1 MNVFHKVT
9 LQSLK
14 RNKTRTVVT
23 VIGIMLSA
31 AMICAVTA
39 FISSLYNYA
48 LENAVYNNGD
58 WHGSALSAD
67 RETYET
73 IRTAE
78 EVETAVCGQQLGYAI
93 AEGCKNE
100 NKPYL
105 YILGASAD
113 FAHTMPIHIT
123 GGRYPTAADELLLPM
138 HLSANGG
145 VTHTLGDTLTLAVGD
160 RMSEGHALGQHNPFI
175 LNGSVPTE
183 ELAVRETRTYT
194 VVGFY
199 ERPDFEAYS
208 APGYTAITLA
218 DAEPSASYR
227 YDVWFKLENASDVY
241 DFMEEHAI
249 SGDTNSEVLYYS
261 GVSRYET
268 LDGMITGLA
277 AIVIGLIMFGSV
289 SLIYNAFS
297 ISVSERTKQFGL
309 LTSVGATKKQLRRM
323 VLFEALAVSA
333 VGIPLGILVGIG
345 GIGITLLLIGHMFE
359 SLIDSPIPLRI
370 SVSSMSVVVAAVIA
384 LVTVLIS
391 AWIPSKRATKV
402 SAVEAIRQHSD
413 IHAGS
418 KEVKTSKLVYTLFG
432 LPGMLAN
439 KHYKR
444 SRKKY
449 RSTVISLFMSVVL
462 FISASAFTDYL
473 TESASQGFFTEGYD
487 LRYFCSAE
495 NLAAVTEDELLEH
508 LRNDNAVTDAAY
520 VYGRT
525 LGGETANQYL
535 TEQAIQALKFTTSET
550 NGESDTTSV
559 PIYLGFVNDA
569 EYRELLAANKLDEA
583 VYMDPEAP
591 LAVAF
596 DGSSAFDY
604 EEEKFVTLNYL
615 RSDTSEIVL
624 SVQKELDGYYY
635 DGDEID
641 ENGMTLLRYRK
652 TDDPEEFICLTQE
665 EAFEAVTVRSGK
677 TLYEKPYYVEGHRGL
692 TLLYPDSFKTV
703 ILPNRNTPYNY
714 NYYFLSDDHS
724 ASYTALKQTLTEQGL
739 SSDSLVDYAAMAE
752 ENRNVVIIVQVF
764 AYGFIMLISLIAAAN
779 VFNTI
784 STNISLRRREF
795 AMLKSVGM
803 SAKGFHRMMNYECLL
818 YGTRALLYGLPASVG
833 VTYLIHRAASEGF
846 TTTFRLPWAA
856 IGIAVL
862 SVFAVVFVTMLYS
875 MSKIKKDNPIDALK
889 NENL

>member
-1 MNVFHKVT
+1 MNVFHKAT
-9 LQSLK
+9 RQSLK
-14 RNKTRTVVT
+14 KNKTRTVVT

-31 AMICAVTA
+31 AMICAVTT
-39 FISSLYNYA
+39 FVSSLYNYA
-48 LENAVYNNGD
+48 LENAVYDNGD
-58 WHGSALSAD
+58 WHGSALSAN

-78 EVETAVCGQQLGYAI
+78 EVENAVYGQQLGYAI
-93 AEGCKNE
+93 ADGCKNE

-105 YILGASAD
+105 YILGASTD
-113 FAHTMPIHIT
+113 FADTMPIHIT
-123 GGRYPTAADELLLPM
+123 GGRYPTAAAEILLPM

-175 LNGSVPTE
+175 LNGSVPAE

-218 DAEPSASYR
+218 DAGMSASHL
-227 YDVWFKLENASDVY
+227 YDVWFKMKNAEDIY
-241 DFMEEHAI
+241 DFMKDNDI

-261 GVSRYET
+261 GVSRYES
-268 LDGMITGLA
+268 LDNTVTGLA
-277 AIVIGLIMFGSV
+277 AIVIGLIMFGSI

-309 LTSVGATKKQLRRM
+309 LASVGATKKQLRRM
-323 VLFEALAVSA
+323 VLFEALTVSA

-370 SVSSMSVVVAAVIA
+370 CVSSMSVIIAAVIA
-384 LVTVLIS
+384 LITVLVS

-402 SAVEAIRQHSD
+402 SAVEAIRQNLD
-413 IHAGS
+413 VHAKG
-418 KEVKTSKLVYTLFG
+418 KEVRTPKFVYTLFG

-449 RSTVISLFMSVVL
+449 RATVISLFMSVVL

-473 TESASQGFFTEGYD
+473 TESASQSFSTDGYD

-508 LRNDNAVTDAAY
+508 LRDDNAVTDAAY

-535 TEQAIQALKFTTSET
+535 TEQAIQALKLTTSQT
-550 NGESDTTSV
+550 GDESDTTSV

-569 EYRELLAANKLDEA
+569 EYRKLLAANKLNEA

-604 EEEKFVTLNYL
+604 EEGKFVTLNYL

-624 SVQKELDGYYY
+624 SVQKELEGYYC
-635 DGDEID
+635 DGDEITD
-641 ENGMTLLRYRK
+641 DGVTLLRYRK
-652 TDDPEEFICLTQE
+652 TDDPEECILLTQE

-692 TLLYPDSFKTV
+692 TFLYPDSLKTV
-703 ILPNRNTPYNY
+703 ILPNRNTRHNY
-714 NYYFLSDDHS
+714 DYYFLSDDHS
-724 ASYTALKQTLTEQGL
+724 ASYTALKQTLTERGL

-764 AYGFIMLISLIAAAN
+764 AYGFTVLISLIAAAN

-803 SAKGFHRMMNYECLL
+803 STKGFHRMMNYECIL
-818 YGTRALLYGLPASVG
+818 YGTRALLYGLPVSVG
-833 VTYLIHRAASEGF
+833 ITYLIHRAASEGF
-846 TTTFRLPWAA
+846 TTVFRLPWIS